1 MHHGRQKPVNDYKYV
16 IANDLVEIRSLLNLT
31 SESEAPT
38 LRRFMIP
45 ISEYQV
51 TKS

>member
-1 MHHGRQKPVNDYKYV
+1 MGGKNLVNDYKYV

-31 SESEAPT
+31 SESKTRT
-38 LRRFMIP
+38 LRRFMIA
-45 ISEYQV
+45 ISLYQV

>member
-1 MHHGRQKPVNDYKYV
+1 MGGKNLVNDYKYV

-38 LRRFMIP
+38 LRRFMIS
-45 ISEYQV
+45 ISQYQL

>member
-1 MHHGRQKPVNDYKYV
+1 MEGKNLGNDYKYV
-16 IANDLVEIRSLLNLT
+16 IANDLVQIRSLLNLT

-38 LRRFMIP
+38 LRRFMIS
-45 ISEYQV
+45 ISQYQV